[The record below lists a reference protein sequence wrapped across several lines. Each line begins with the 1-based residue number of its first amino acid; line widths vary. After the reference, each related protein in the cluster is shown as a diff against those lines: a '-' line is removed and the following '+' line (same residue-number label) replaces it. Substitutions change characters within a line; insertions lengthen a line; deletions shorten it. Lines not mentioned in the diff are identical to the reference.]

1 MGMYG
6 NIRRTN
12 VQRQQMVPLDA
23 VRAIVNE
30 ITNPVKP
37 EKLIEADGGA
47 YRAYCYNIANKHS

>member
-6 NIRRTN
+6 NIRRSN
-12 VQRQQMVPLDA
+12 VQRQTLVPLDA

-47 YRAYCYNIANKHS
+47 YRAYFFNIANKHK